1 MHGYSVLMLIFGIC
15 IFLIG
20 IYVYTGHYS
29 QILFARSHMKNPGKE
44 YLKYLGK
51 IILLVSTAPIISAI
65 SGFFLSENS
74 FIPMLILV
82 ILFEVEMYLGVK
94 YFKKQ

>member
-1 MHGYSVLMLIFGIC
+1 MLMLIFGIC

-51 IILLVSTAPIISAI
+51 IIMLVSTAPMISAI
-65 SGFFLSENS
+65 TALFLPENS
-74 FIPMLILV
+74 LIPMLILV
-82 ILFEVEMYLGVK
+82 ILFEIQMYLGVK
-94 YFKKQ
+94 YFRK

>member
-1 MHGYSVLMLIFGIC
+1 MLIFGIC

-51 IILLVSTAPIISAI
+51 IIMLVSTAPMISAI
-65 SGFFLSENS
+65 AALFLPENS
-74 FIPMLILV
+74 LIPMLILV
-82 ILFEVEMYLGVK
+82 ILFEIQMYLGVK
-94 YFKKQ
+94 YFRK